1 MKFFFSL
8 IIVIFTGAACKE
20 VYYPELDATRTALVV
35 NGLITEMPGIY
46 TVKLSKATSFYGI
59 NANPEQRATVY
70 VEDAEGNHYPFAETN
85 PGTYNS
91 DPTQLVTKYGETYT
105 LIIQTHDNKVY
116 KSSPQILFAKGTLDT
131 LYSVVKR
138 STLTTYYGESEQFTN
153 VLGAEFEASIN
164 LKDDPSPYY
173 RFSNTLMVE
182 SLSQYSYFGIDTPKW
197 PNYCWLKYIP
207 YDYLN
212 LTSNFK
218 NSGQIQQL
226 LGFCPIDTSFFGIV
240 HTPIFGYSPALG
252 NHQIGWINM
261 TLQYYVITFKQYHL
275 NSDIYKYYEA
285 VNTQLA
291 ANQQILDPVSVQ
303 CIGNISCVTN
313 PDEPVLGLFEASSLN
328 MYSYI
333 YSREA
338 SGSLLDL
345 KKISPVDIEKFPA
358 TNCRRDSVPPY
369 FWTTMK

>member
-1 MKFFFSL
+1 MKLKFFFSL

-20 VYYPELDATRTALVV
+20 VYYPELDAKRTALVV
-35 NGLITEMPGIY
+35 NGLITDVPGIY

-70 VEDAEGNHYPFAETN
+70 IEDAEGNHYPFSETI

-91 DPTQLVTKYGETYT
+91 DPAQLVTKYGETYT
-105 LIIQTHDNKVY
+105 LIIQTNDNKVY
-116 KSSPQILFAKGTLDT
+116 KSSAQKLYPKGSIDT
-131 LYSVVKR
+131 IYSDIKR
-138 STLTTYYGESEQFTN
+138 STLITYYFGTSAQFTN
-153 VLGAEFEASIN
+153 VKGAAFVANIN
-164 LKDDPSPYY
+164 LKNDSSPYY
-173 RFSNTLMVE
+173 RFSNTLLVE
-182 SLSQYSYFGIDTPKW
+182 SLSQYVYFGADTPKW
-197 PNYCWLKYIP
+197 PNYCWQKYIP

-212 LTSNFK
+212 LTKGHSN
-218 NSGQIQQL
+218 SDQTQQL
-226 LGFCPIDTSFFGIV
+226 LGFCPVDTNYFGIIL
-240 HTPIFGYSPALG
+240 TPIFKRKA
-252 NHQIGWINM
+252 QVGWIFK